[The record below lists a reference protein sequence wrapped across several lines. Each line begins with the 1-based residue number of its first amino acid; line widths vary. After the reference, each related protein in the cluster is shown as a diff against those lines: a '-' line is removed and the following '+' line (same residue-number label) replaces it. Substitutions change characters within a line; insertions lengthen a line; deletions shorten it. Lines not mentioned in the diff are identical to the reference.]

1 MCGGRGTR
9 MKMEYCMNEKP
20 LLDIKGKTLL
30 ERVIDALI
38 DSQSF
43 SKIIGVSSYNTPKTS
58 RFLHYRYR
66 DLVEIVKTEGTSY
79 SRDLS
84 SILYKLK
91 PSKTFVVSA
100 DLPLLNPNTIKKI
113 INLCA
118 AFDVACISVVLEK
131 YFVKNLGIEPSIVFN
146 IGKKEYCH
154 SGIAIVD
161 SSQFKSQDDLDEY
174 YVVMNEK
181 EIAVNV
187 NTPMELNLAEKLIYN
202 N

>member
-1 MCGGRGTR
+1 
-9 MKMEYCMNEKP
+9 
-20 LLDIKGKTLL
+20 
-30 ERVIDALI
+30 
-38 DSQSF
+38 
-43 SKIIGVSSYNTPKTS
+43 
-58 RFLHYRYR
+58 
-66 DLVEIVKTEGTSY
+66 
-79 SRDLS
+79 
-84 SILYKLK
+84 
-91 PSKTFVVSA
+91 VSA